1 MKFLYTIAF
10 LILCSVAIVTGQA
23 KYKCCSSINVSQNTN
38 YCFYKSSHHQVFISS
53 WDGLNIFDG
62 QETRTYR
69 PLTHHM
75 AGNRM
80 EDTFYEDTSGIVWFT
95 TSEALHYYNPKTDSL
110 DYIFMV
116 NASGDTLR
124 SNHSAFQLSGNDLY
138 LRAENDIFIYDVVKR
153 TIKKTIPFDFSKTTP
168 IDVFQDLNTPL
179 LFCINSP
186 NYEMYAIEDSCHR
199 KWVSRIEG
207 ELSSVYCSDSKKIW
221 LGMADGKLI
230 QLDPQN
236 GHVLFQSP
244 LVGIKVNGI
253 VESTG
258 NRLLLNVHPNEIIE
272 YDPTRDVILDRFV
285 PMLGETKEAVNY
297 LLPPF
302 MDRDS
307 TIWFGGASQGVFFF
321 NPRKQKFQH
330 FLNTGSDQKPF
341 NISSI
346 LPLTEHTYLII
357 TRRQGIVMINEKGD
371 ILRQWL
377 DLPDGVRNFT
387 STDAAQIDDH
397 QFLFN
402 SNSQLYVLDLKSG
415 KIKKLQ
421 TKPSNTNLVFDQIEK
436 FENGK
441 IIASCGD
448 SLLQEIQLSNYAYT
462 CRPYGNLKGRATR
475 TNDFKLDQAGNLY
488 VSNDDASVLVLSPSA
503 DDQQHRFSYELSIKG
518 GVRSLLEDQAKS
530 GIYLTNT
537 FGLFHI
543 RHDTKEVTQIVDKE
557 NILAQTIYAAIAD
570 TAGNFWLSSNK
581 GILKYNPKAKSV
593 KVYSRMDGVQADEF
607 NSNAYHQTADG
618 HIFFGGINGIN
629 YFHPDE
635 VVSSTKEAP
644 VYIRSVKI
652 NDELDS
658 TILVPEFKDTYELT
672 YKQNTI
678 SFDFHAIDYSDPD
691 ATRVKYQLVGV
702 DPEYIESQSAKG
714 FARYA
719 NLRHGT
725 YTLLLLGANADGH
738 WNETP
743 RAIEIIIHPPYYLT
757 WWFITLCVLLAIGI
771 IYGLV
776 RLYYQRQL
784 EKRNQIVREQALIIE
799 KQKAVEYERNRIASE
814 MHDDLGS
821 GLTTI
826 RYLSDKALKQAR
838 DSAETE
844 QIKRISEHSKRLVRN
859 MSEIIWAM
867 NSRFDSAE
875 NLVGYLRRYA
885 SEYLEEYQLPLK
897 FVSGL
902 EHLDQVSMGGEKRR
916 NVFLVFKEMLH
927 NAVKY
932 SGAERLEIEITT
944 NHQLGIHIAEIGGK
958 GFDPEL
964 ALEKGN
970 GIFNCR
976 KRMHSAGGELTFE
989 KTAEAMHIHIIVPI
1003 KPEAGG

>member
-1 MKFLYTIAF
+1 MKNWYLFAF
-10 LILCSVAIVTGQA
+10 VYFFSIGILPGQA
-23 KYKCCSSINVSQNTN
+23 KYMGFSGVSVSQNSN
-38 YCFYKSSHHQVFISS
+38 HYIYQSSHHQVFISS
-53 WDGLNIFDG
+53 LDGLNIFDG
-62 QETRTYR
+62 QETKIYR
-69 PLTHHM
+69 NLTHHM
-75 AGNRM
+75 AGNKM
-80 EDTFYEDTSGIVWFT
+80 SSPFFEDSSGIVWFT
-95 TSEALHYYNPKTDSL
+95 TWEALHFYNPRTDSI
-110 DYIFMV
+110 DFTFMI
-116 NASGDTLR
+116 SSEGDTLR
-124 SNHSAFQLSGNDLY
+124 TEHAAFHLSGNILY
-138 LRAENDIFIYDVVKR
+138 LRAGKEVILFDVASH
-153 TIKKTIPFDFSKTTP
+153 TIKTIYPLDFS
-168 IDVFQDLNTPL
+168 VYYLFAVMEESNNTI
-179 LFCINSP
+179 LFGANEKGYAAYALGDRQPTIL
-186 NYEMYAIEDSCHR
+186 YEGKGDC
-199 KWVSRIEG
+199 
-207 ELSSVYCSDSKKIW
+207 SSVCWTTSKQLW
-221 LGMADGKLI
+221 LGKNDGKIL
-230 QLDPQN
+230 QLDPLN
-236 GHVLFQSP
+236 GNVIFEHP
-244 LVGIKVNGI
+244 LSSTRINGI
-253 VESTG
+253 LEMAG
-258 NRLLLNVHPNEIIE
+258 DKLLVTVTFNDLIE
-272 YDPTRDVILDRFV
+272 FDPHRYVVLDRFKPQRV
-285 PMLGETKEAVNY
+285 GTKESVDY
-297 LLPPF
+297 LITSYVSKDATLW
-302 MDRDS
+302 
-307 TIWFGGASQGVFFF
+307 IGGGSQGIFFC
-321 NPRKQKFQH
+321 NLAKQKFQH
-330 FLNTGSDQKPF
+330 YLNTGNDQKQI
-341 NISSI
+341 NV
-346 LPLTEHTYLII
+346 TRII
-357 TRRQGIVMINEKGD
+357 PVDHQRYVIFTRRYGILLMNENGD
-371 ILRQWL
+371 VLHHWTQ
-377 DLPDGVRNFT
+377 LPGGSSYFT
-387 STDAAQIDDH
+387 SVAAASINDQNLIFAYERELYLLNLHSQKIIKLDHPQRYTQLLIDQID
-397 QFLFN
+397 
-402 SNSQLYVLDLKSG
+402 
-415 KIKKLQ
+415 KL
-421 TKPSNTNLVFDQIEK
+421 S
-436 FENGK
+436 NGK
-441 IIASCGD
+441 IIASCRD
-448 SLLQEIQLSNYAYT
+448 DRLLEIQLTGGKYT
-462 CRPYGNLKGRATR
+462 LRPYGHLDSLSQSTDA
-475 TNDFKLDQAGNLY
+475 FKSDLQGNLY
-488 VSNDDASVLVLSPSA
+488 VSNNETSILVLAPTKEG
-503 DDQQHRFSYELSIKG
+503 DEHRFSFELPIPGGINSLIESKDKTGLYITNKKGIFFVQRNTREIKPI
-518 GVRSLLEDQAKS
+518 L
-530 GIYLTNT
+530 
-537 FGLFHI
+537 
-543 RHDTKEVTQIVDKE
+543 DKDKL
-557 NILAQTIYAAIAD
+557 LAQTIYAVFQD
-570 TAGNFWLSSNK
+570 HQGNLWLSTNR
-581 GILKYNPKAKSV
+581 GILKYDLEEPIV
-593 KVYSRMDGVQADEF
+593 KIFSRTDGVQADEF
-607 NSNAYHQTADG
+607 NSNAYLQTADG
-618 HIFFGGINGIN
+618 HIFFGGINGLN

-743 RAIEIIIHPPYYLT
+743 RAIEIIIDPPFYLT

-771 IYGLV
+771 IYGVV
-776 RLYYQRQL
+776 RIYYQRQL

-1003 KPEAGG
+1003 KTEAGG

>member
-1 MKFLYTIAF
+1 MKPWYIFAFVYFFALGTI
-10 LILCSVAIVTGQA
+10 LGQA
-23 KYKCCSSINVSQNTN
+23 KYKGFSSISVSQNSN
-38 YCFYKSSHHQVFISS
+38 YYIYQSSRNQVFIASF
-53 WDGLNIFDG
+53 DGLNIFDG

-69 PLTHHM
+69 NLKDHM
-75 AGNRM
+75 AGNKM
-80 EDTFYEDTSGIVWFT
+80 SSPFFEDSSGIIWFT
-95 TSEALHYYNPKTDSL
+95 TTEAIHYYNPTTDSIDFL
-110 DYIFMV
+110 FMV
-116 NASGDTLR
+116 SSDGDTLR
-124 SNHSAFQLSGNDLY
+124 TDHAAFHLSGNMLF
-138 LRAENDIFIYDVVKR
+138 LRADKEVFLFDVISR
-153 TIKKTIPFDFSKTTP
+153 TIKTIYPLDFS
-168 IDVFQDLNTPL
+168 VFHIFTV
-179 LFCINSP
+179 
-186 NYEMYAIEDSCHR
+186 IEDSNNTILFGANER
-199 KWVSRIEG
+199 GYAAYALGSGPPTLLYEG
-207 ELSSVYCSDSKKIW
+207 KGYCSTVCWTTSNQLW
-221 LGMADGKLI
+221 LGKNDGKI
-230 QLDPQN
+230 MQLDPHS
-236 GHVLFQSP
+236 GKIIFEFP
-244 LVGIKVNGI
+244 LSNTRINGI
-253 VESTG
+253 LEMAG
-258 NRLLLNVHPNEIIE
+258 DKLLVTATFNDLIE
-272 YDPTRDVILDRFV
+272 FDPHKYVVLDRFKPQRV
-285 PMLGETKEAVNY
+285 GTKESVDY
-297 LLPPF
+297 LITSYISK
-302 MDRDS
+302 DS
-307 TIWFGGASQGVFFF
+307 TLWVGGGSQGIFFC
-321 NPRKQKFQH
+321 NLAKQKFEH
-330 FLNTGSDQKPF
+330 YLNTGNDQKQI
-341 NISSI
+341 NVTRI
-346 LPLTEHTYLII
+346 LPVQENRYII
-357 TRRQGIVMINEKGD
+357 FTLRYGILLINEKGD
-371 ILRQWL
+371 ILYHWTE
-377 DLPDGVRNFT
+377 LPDGTSYFT
-387 STDAAQIDDH
+387 SSVAARVSEKEL
-397 QFLFN
+397 LFYRN
-402 SNSQLYVLDLKSG
+402 NVLYVLDLDSKR
-415 KIKKLQ
+415 IKRLRGD
-421 TKPSNTNLVFDQIEK
+421 PAYPLLFVEYIEK
-436 FENGK
+436 LSNDK
-441 IIASCGD
+441 IIISCSDDRLLEIQLTDGQYTLRPYGHVD
-448 SLLQEIQLSNYAYT
+448 SLLKSTDA
-462 CRPYGNLKGRATR
+462 
-475 TNDFKLDQAGNLY
+475 FKSDLDGNLY
-488 VSNDDASVLVLSPSA
+488 ISNNGTTITVLAPTKEGN
-503 DDQQHRFSYELSIKG
+503 DHRFSYELPISG
-518 GVRSLLEDQAKS
+518 GITSLIETQNKTGLY
-530 GIYLTNT
+530 ITNRN
-537 FGLFHI
+537 GLYYI
-543 RHDTKEVTQIVDKE
+543 PNSTREVIPIIDKE
-557 NILAQTIYAAIAD
+557 NFLAQTIYAVFED
-570 TAGNFWLSSNK
+570 KHGVLWLSSNS
-581 GILKYNPKAKSV
+581 GIIKYTPENGAV
-593 KVYSRMDGVQADEF
+593 KKYSRMDGVQADEF
-607 NSNAYHQTADG
+607 NSHAYLQTEDG
-618 HIFFGGINGIN
+618 HIFFGGINGLN

-658 TILVPEFKDTYELT
+658 TILVPQFRDRYELP
-672 YKQNTI
+672 YNQRTI

-691 ATRVKYQLVGV
+691 ATRVKYQLVGM

-719 NLRHGT
+719 NLPHGC

>member
-1 MKFLYTIAF
+1 MRWQLFILICLFPIGTI
-10 LILCSVAIVTGQA
+10 LGQT
-23 KYKCCSSINVSQNTN
+23 KYKRFSSITVSQNSN
-38 YCFYKSSHHQVFISS
+38 YYFYKSSHHQVFISS

-62 QETRTYR
+62 QEIRTYR
-69 PLTHHM
+69 PPNYTM
-75 AGNRM
+75 IGSNIKSTFF
-80 EDTFYEDTSGIVWFT
+80 EDSTGIVWFT

-110 DYIFMV
+110 GYIFMV
-116 NASGDTLR
+116 DSAGDTLK
-124 SNHSAFQLSGNDLY
+124 SNHSALSLSGNDLY
-138 LRAENDIFIYDVVKR
+138 LKAGKELFIYDVAKR
-153 TIKKTIPFDFSKTTP
+153 CKKKIYHFDSLDTNP
-168 IDVFQDLNTPL
+168 ILVMQDHNKIL
-179 LFCINSP
+179 LFCLIPSG
-186 NYEMYAIEDSCHR
+186 YEVYLLEDGLQK
-199 KWVSRIEG
+199 KWQSKIDG
-207 ELSSVYCSDSKKIW
+207 ELSAVYLSDSKKLW
-221 LGMADGKLI
+221 VGTADGRLI
-230 QLDPQN
+230 QLDPHD
-236 GHVLFQSP
+236 GHIIFQTP
-244 LVGIKVNGI
+244 LAGIRIIGI
-253 VESTG
+253 LELSG
-258 NRLLLNVHPNEIIE
+258 NRILVNVHPNELIE
-272 YDPTRDVILDRFV
+272 YDLSRDAIVDRYV
-285 PMLGETKEAVNY
+285 PMRAETKEAAN
-297 LLPPF
+297 F
-302 MDRDS
+302 MTIPYIDTDS
-307 TIWFGGASQGVFFF
+307 TLWIGGASQCIFFC
-321 NPRKQKFQH
+321 NRGKQKFQH
-330 FLNTGSDQKPF
+330 LLSTGADKKPF
-341 NISSI
+341 NITKI
-346 LPLTEHTYLII
+346 FPLSPHTYLIV
-357 TRRQGIVMINEKGD
+357 TRRQGILIINDKGD
-371 ILRQWL
+371 IIHQWL
-377 DLPDGVRNFT
+377 DLPDGIKNFT
-387 STDAAQIDDH
+387 STCAAQISDH

-402 SNSQLYVLDLKSG
+402 CNKQLYVLDLKSAN
-415 KIKKLQ
+415 IKKLQ
-421 TKPSNTNLVFDQIEK
+421 TKPSNANLVFDQIEK

-475 TNDFKLDQAGNLY
+475 TNDFKLDLAGNLY
-488 VSNDDASVLVLSPSA
+488 VSSDDASVLVLSPSA

-607 NSNAYHQTADG
+607 NSHAYLQTEDG

-629 YFHPDE
+629 YFHPDQ

-658 TILVPEFKDTYELT
+658 TILVPQFKETYDLP

-678 SFDFHAIDYSDPD
+678 SFDFHAIDYADPD

-719 NLRHGT
+719 NLPHGC

-771 IYGLV
+771 IFGVV
-776 RLYYQRQL
+776 RIYYQRQL

-838 DSAETE
+838 DSDETE

>member
-10 LILCSVAIVTGQA
+10 LILCPVALVTGQT
-23 KYKCCSSINVSQNTN
+23 KYKGCSSITVSQNTN
-38 YCFYKSSHHQVFISS
+38 YFLYKSSHHQVFISS

-62 QETRTYR
+62 QETRTYQ
-69 PLTHHM
+69 PSTHHM
-75 AGNRM
+75 AGNSM
-80 EDTFYEDTSGIVWFT
+80 SNTFFEDSTGIVWFT
-95 TSEALHYYNPKTDSL
+95 TSEALHHYNPKTDSV
-110 DYIFMV
+110 DYTFMV
-116 NASGDTLR
+116 DTSGDTLTA
-124 SNHSAFQLSGNDLY
+124 NHSALFLSGNDLY
-138 LRAENDIFIYDVVKR
+138 LRAGNELFIFDVAKR
-153 TIKKTIPFDFSKTTP
+153 SIKKTFPFDFSDTNP
-168 IDVFQDLNTPL
+168 VMIIHDRNTIM
-179 LFCINSP
+179 LFCLIASG
-186 NYEMYAIEDSCHR
+186 YEMYALGDGFQR

-207 ELSSVYCSDSKKIW
+207 ELSAFYWSDSKKFW
-221 LGMADGKLI
+221 LGLADGKLV
-230 QLDPQN
+230 QLDPHN
-236 GHVLFQSP
+236 GHILFQSSRI
-244 LVGIKVNGI
+244 GARING
-253 VESTG
+253 VLELSG
-258 NRLLLNVHPNEIIE
+258 NRILVNVHPNEMIE
-272 YDPTRDVILDRFV
+272 YDPARDIILDRFI
-285 PMLGETKEAVNY
+285 PMRAETKEAANY
-297 LLPPF
+297 LTLPYI
-302 MDRDS
+302 DKDS
-307 TIWFGGASQGVFFF
+307 TLWIGGASQSVFFF
-321 NPRKQKFQH
+321 NLRKQKFQH
-330 FLNTGSDQKPF
+330 FLNTGSNQKPF
-341 NISSI
+341 NIAKIFS
-346 LPLTEHTYLII
+346 LTPHTYLIT
-357 TRRQGIVMINEKGD
+357 TRRQGIVMMNEKGD

-377 DLPDGVRNFT
+377 DLPDGISNFT
-387 STDAAQIDDH
+387 STSATLVDAQ
-397 QFLFN
+397 QFLFSC
-402 SNSQLYVLDLKSG
+402 SNRLYVLDLKSG

-421 TKPSNTNLVFDQIEK
+421 PDPSYASLFIDQIEK
-436 FENGK
+436 LVNGK
-441 IIASCGD
+441 IVASCRTD
-448 SLLQEIQLSNYAYT
+448 LLMEIQLSDKAYT
-462 CRPYGNLKGRATR
+462 CKPYGHFEGHATLTR
-475 TNDFKLDQAGNLY
+475 DFKTDLAGNLY
-488 VSNDDASVLVLSPSA
+488 ISNDDASVLVLRPSQ
-503 DDQQHRFSYELSIKG
+503 DNHEHRFSYKLAIRG
-518 GVRSLLEDQAKS
+518 GVRSVLEDKAKS

-537 FGLFHI
+537 SGLFFI
-543 RHDTKEVTQIVDKE
+543 RHDTKEITQIVDKE
-557 NILAQTIYAAIAD
+557 NILAQTIYAVIAD

-581 GILKYNPKAKSV
+581 GILKYNPKSQIA

-607 NSNAYHQTADG
+607 NSHAYLQTADG
-618 HIFFGGINGIN
+618 HIFFGGINGLN

-635 VVSSTKEAP
+635 VVTSTKEAP

-652 NDELDS
+652 NDKLDS

-678 SFDFHAIDYSDPD
+678 SFDFHAIDYADPD

-702 DPEYIESQSAKG
+702 DPDYVESQSAKG

-719 NLRHGT
+719 NLPHGC

-743 RAIEIIIHPPYYLT
+743 RAIEIIIDPPFYLT

-771 IYGLV
+771 IYGVV
-776 RLYYQRQL
+776 RIYYQRRL
-784 EKRNQIVREQALIIE
+784 EKRNQVVREQALIIE

-885 SEYLEEYQLPLK
+885 SEYLEEHQLPLK
-897 FVSGL
+897 FISGS

-916 NVFLVFKEMLH
+916 NVFLVFKEMLN

-944 NHQLGIHIAEIGGK
+944 NHQLVIHIAEIGGK
-958 GFDPEL
+958 GFDPAL
-964 ALEKGN
+964 ASDRGN

-976 KRMHSAGGELTFE
+976 KRMDSAGGELTFE
-989 KTAEAMHIHIIVPI
+989 KTPEAMHIHIIVPI
-1003 KPEAGG
+1003 KPEAGA